1 MPIKKFRDV
10 SEMKATAYRPGSAEL
25 LAATRYVWSL
35 SERICPLRFPPG
47 VYKHRSIEDAEAL
60 RKQWQ
65 TKNVQA
71 QQQRIRQRT
80 KRSVNG

>member
-10 SEMKATAYRPGSAEL
+10 SEMKATAYRPESNEL
-25 LAATRYVWSL
+25 VAATRYIWSL
-35 SERICPLRFPPG
+35 AERICPLRFPPG

-65 TKNVQA
+65 KANVTV
-71 QQQRIRQRT
+71 QQQRIRA
-80 KRSVNG
+80 K

>member
-10 SEMKATAYRPGSAEL
+10 SEMKATAYVPGSPQL
-25 LAATRYVWSL
+25 VAATRYIWSL

-47 VYKHRSIEDAEAL
+47 IYKHRSIDDAEAL

-65 TKNVQA
+65 KANVTA
-71 QQQRIRQRT
+71 QQQRIRA
-80 KRSVNG
+80 K